1 MGGEEEEDSIEARIE
16 RIRRLHGWTSDTN
29 QVSAVDIDDRGKV
42 QVATPRPSFALSW
55 SDHEGPHRQVIEK
68 DPFEIGSGERA
79 QLRLLEPS
87 VSSRHAR
94 IHWDEGHF
102 RVRDMHSQ
110 NGTFVND
117 EAVPLSRVLANGDL
131 LRLGNVRLTVHIG
144 EGGSEA
150 AAKPQAAAKTMISQS
165 PLPQPPAAPRAPV
178 PLPPRPAMP
187 PKPAAPA
194 PRVATPP
201 APRPAPPPP
210 PPEPEPEPV
219 PEIVKQVPSCLLTWI
234 DAEGRSHEARLEA
247 PNSLLVGRRAEVDLR
262 LTDPSVSGKHCSLAW
277 EGDELVIR
285 DLGST
290 NGTFVNEEPITRHV
304 LSDGDALKLGL
315 LEMKVAI
322 EHAEGEDEESSSE
335 ELEDAEVID
344 EEEEEELGPP
354 SFHVVY
360 LNDAQEVAVM
370 TLSDRRHQV
379 PVGAGGHGIAVG
391 GRGLLPAHARISW
404 DEGVLIVERV
414 VPSASLEVNGAEA
427 INEVLKNGDEIAAG
441 AFRAYV
447 VRQGVARAHPGRD
460 ADAEA
465 LVERWRG
472 HLEEENPDLELLFI
486 DTEGWPHVQ
495 GTPEAGGRTELCI
508 WGDGVMQLEVFG
520 VGAKTQH
527 MGRAH
532 RSFVDVVVA
541 ALVNAGFPDV
551 PVDLAGGRQVAEASE
566 VHAFRGEE
574 RADVMVDKLLGQ
586 RSAAYAEARDLLR
599 AAGSVLIG

>member
-42 QVATPRPSFALSW
+42 QVTAPRPPIQLTW
-55 SDHEGPHRQVIEK
+55 SDHEGSHRHEIEK

-94 IHWDEGHF
+94 IHWDDGHF

-110 NGTFVND
+110 NGTFVNG
-117 EAVPLSRVLANGDL
+117 EAVPLSRVLANGDE

-144 EGGSEA
+144 AGAAEA
-150 AAKPQAAAKTMISQS
+150 EPASATMVTPPPSPQ
-165 PLPQPPAAPRAPV
+165 LPASPRAPL
-178 PLPPRPAMP
+178 PLPPRPALP
-187 PKPAAPA
+187 PKPAPPA

-201 APRPAPPPP
+201 APRPAPPPA
-210 PPEPEPEPV
+210 PEPEPEPKV
-219 PEIVKQVPSCLLTWI
+219 VKQTFSCVLTWT
-234 DAEGRSHEARLEA
+234 DAEGRAHEARLDP
-247 PNSLLVGRRAEVDLR
+247 PNGLLVGRRAEVDLR
-262 LTDPSVSGKHCSLAW
+262 LTDPSVSGKHCSIAW
-277 EGDELVIR
+277 EADELVVR

-315 LEMKVAI
+315 LDMKVVIAGQ
-322 EHAEGEDEESSSE
+322 EAEAEES
-335 ELEDAEVID
+335 D
-344 EEEEEELGPP
+344 EEEIEDEVYADEDLGPP

-370 TLSDRRHQV
+370 TLSDRRRQV

-391 GRGLLPAHARISW
+391 GRGLLPAHARVSW

-414 VPSASLEVNGAEA
+414 VPSAALEVNGADA
-427 INEVLKNGDEIAAG
+427 TNEVLKNGDEIAAG

-447 VRQGVARAHPGRD
+447 VRQGVARAHPERD

-527 MGRAH
+527 MGRAN
-532 RSFVDVVVA
+532 RSFVDAVVA
-541 ALVNAGFPDV
+541 ALVSAGFPDV
-551 PVDLAGGRQVAEASE
+551 PDDLKGARNVAEASE

-574 RADVMVDKLLGQ
+574 RADVMVDRLLGQ